1 MQIPAHPIE
10 DLTELTDP
18 FILDPGAVKVLAQAL
33 SDLKG
38 AVDDLDDLPDGDVFR
53 GLTQGKTA
61 VDSFIGLHDA
71 GGRELMQ
78 NLQGK
83 ALGDAGVFRN
93 LPGADL
99 AALLHDGVYHAHRI
113 IGFSRDLHVLT
124 TAFVYAFSILL
135 NVAFVN
141 HFYVKKYTFFVAFLF
156 PIFFQIFLKNFKKPI
171 DFSQNAGIIDT
182 VLSERTTT
190 TKDADVAESA
200 DALASGASGGNFV
213 GVQVPSSAP
222 QKGHALSVSFLHSTT

>member
-10 DLTELTDP
+10 DLTELADP
-18 FILDPGAVKVLAQAL
+18 FILDPGAVKVLTQAL
-33 SDLKG
+33 CDLKG
-38 AVDDLDDLPDGDVFR
+38 AVDDLDDLPNGDVFR
-53 GLTQGKTA
+53 HSAQSKTA

-78 NLQGK
+78 NFQGK

-93 LPGADL
+93 LPGTDL

-141 HFYVKKYTFFVAFLF
+141 HFYVKKYTFFVVFSLLHLF
-156 PIFFQIFLKNFKKPI
+156 SDFFKK
-171 DFSQNAGIIDT
+171 
-182 VLSERTTT
+182 R
-190 TKDADVAESA
+190 
-200 DALASGASGGNFV
+200 
-213 GVQVPSSAP
+213 
-222 QKGHALSVSFLHSTT
+222 